1 MPSSLHVLLLEDS
14 PADAELMVEE
24 LRQAGFEPN
33 WQRVQTESE
42 YLAQLD
48 KLPDLILAD
57 YSLPQFDGLRA
68 LQLLKGRGLD
78 IPFIIVSGCIGE
90 EVAVQ
95 CMKDG
100 AADYL
105 LKDRLTRLGQAV
117 GQALDRKRLLE
128 EKRQAEERLFH
139 EAYHDALTGLPNRA
153 LFLDRLRQAIVRG
166 KRDDTYSFAV
176 LFMNL
181 DGFNVVNDSLGPP
194 VGDRLLVEVGQ
205 RLALQVRSVDTVAR
219 LGGDEFAV
227 LLDDLKAVSNAPRVA
242 NRLQQEFAKPFNLE
256 GRDVFMTASIGIAD
270 STAGYERT
278 DDVLRD
284 AGAAM
289 YRAKRLGKACFVMF
303 DPAMHTQAMARLQLE
318 ADLRQ
323 ALEHD
328 EFRLDYQPIISLGTG
343 SVTGFEALL
352 RWQHPERGLVAP
364 LEYLAVAEEIGL
376 ILRLGRWVLRE
387 ACHQLRVW
395 LVQFP
400 MIQQLTM
407 SVNLSG
413 TDFLQSDLIKVVEET
428 LVETGLDSS
437 CLKLE
442 ITETVIMDN
451 AEAATATLQ
460 AFKARQIETCIDDFG
475 TGYSSL
481 SYLQQFPIDI
491 LKIDKSFVTQMEADA
506 NSFEI
511 IRTIVTLAHSL
522 GKKVIAEGI
531 ETAGQLALLKALKC
545 EYGQGF
551 FFSGPLPQKAVH
563 AFMAADHTW

>member
-1 MPSSLHVLLLEDS
+1 
-14 PADAELMVEE
+14 
-24 LRQAGFEPN
+24 
-33 WQRVQTESE
+33 
-42 YLAQLD
+42 
-48 KLPDLILAD
+48 
-57 YSLPQFDGLRA
+57 
-68 LQLLKGRGLD
+68 
-78 IPFIIVSGCIGE
+78 
-90 EVAVQ
+90 
-95 CMKDG
+95 
-100 AADYL
+100 
-105 LKDRLTRLGQAV
+105 
-117 GQALDRKRLLE
+117 
-128 EKRQAEERLFH
+128 
-139 EAYHDALTGLPNRA
+139 
-153 LFLDRLRQAIVRG
+153 
-166 KRDDTYSFAV
+166 
-176 LFMNL
+176 
-181 DGFNVVNDSLGPP
+181 
-194 VGDRLLVEVGQ
+194 
-205 RLALQVRSVDTVAR
+205 
-219 LGGDEFAV
+219 
-227 LLDDLKAVSNAPRVA
+227 
-242 NRLQQEFAKPFNLE
+242 
-256 GRDVFMTASIGIAD
+256 
-270 STAGYERT
+270 
-278 DDVLRD
+278 
-284 AGAAM
+284 M
-289 YRAKRLGKACFVMF
+289 YRAKRLGKARFVMF
-303 DPAMHTQAMARLQLE
+303 DPMMHTQAMARLQLE

-328 EFRLDYQPIISLGTG
+328 EFRLYYQPIISLGTG

-428 LVETGLDSS
+428 LVETGLDASG
-437 CLKLE
+437 LKLE

-451 AEAATATLQ
+451 AESATATLQ
-460 AFKARQIETCIDDFG
+460 AFKARKIETCIDDFG

-481 SYLQQFPIDI
+481 SYLQQFPIDT

-506 NSFEI
+506 KSFEI

-551 FFSGPLPQKAVH
+551 FFACPLPQEAVH
-563 AFMAADHTW
+563 AFMAAGRTW